1 MAGYG
6 RNDQVMD
13 EEWHIARK
21 VDRLDMGG
29 PDMPSRFNRLVIIF
43 GLVRAIWPKDQNEE
57 EEKERQGDKFVP
69 IEAVLQRI
77 DETIKGL
84 RSPKDAQRL
93 RDIGLDEEIEDL
105 ESTVDGIWYDLAE
118 VIRRGGLM
126 KKVRAQEEIVR

>member
-29 PDMPSRFNRLVIIF
+29 PDVVSRFNRLVIIF
-43 GLVRAIWPKDQNEE
+43 GLVRAIWPKDQNED
-57 EEKERQGDKFVP
+57 EEKERQGDTFVP
-69 IEAVLQRI
+69 IEEVIKRI
-77 DETIKGL
+77 DAAIKQL

-93 RDIGLDEEIEDL
+93 RDIDLGEEIEDL
-105 ESTVDGIWYDLAE
+105 ESAVDGIWYDIAE

-126 KKVRAQEEIVR
+126 KKVRVQEEAVR